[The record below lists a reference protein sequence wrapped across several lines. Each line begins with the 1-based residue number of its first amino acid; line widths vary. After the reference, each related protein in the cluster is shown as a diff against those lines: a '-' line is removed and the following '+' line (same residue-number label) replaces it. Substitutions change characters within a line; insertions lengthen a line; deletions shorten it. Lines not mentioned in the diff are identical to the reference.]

1 MIRCVVCGEEYD
13 DDEVIYTCKKCGS
26 VLELASLDVDID
38 KSIFECRKDTLWK
51 YKELI
56 PVNSDHIVTLGEGG
70 TPFCKCDKIGEEL
83 GVDLYVKVEGS
94 NPTGSFKDRGMTV
107 GVTKAVELG
116 VDTVGCASTGNTSAS
131 LSAYAAR
138 AGLRCIV
145 FLPSGKV
152 ALGKLAQ
159 AMFHGAEVISI
170 DGNFDEALEA
180 MTALALDKY
189 LYLLNSINPYRLEG
203 QKTIGYE
210 ILQDLGWESPDR
222 IILPV
227 GNAGNI
233 SAIWKGV
240 SEFYDLGF
248 VDSKPMMTG
257 IQAEGACPITNAF
270 RKGTK
275 DVVPVDD
282 PETIATA
289 IRIGAPVSYIK
300 AMNAIYDSNGYSETV
315 TDEEILDAQKYLA
328 RKEGI
333 GVEPASAAS
342 IAGLRKL
349 REEGVIDKGERVAC
363 VVTGH
368 LLKDPNT
375 AIDACTKPVEVS
387 ADIDA
392 LKNLLTNKE

>member
-38 KSIFECRKDTLWK
+38 KSIFECRRDTLWK

-56 PVNSDHIVTLGEGG
+56 PVNSDHIVSLDEGG

-210 ILQDLGWESPDR
+210 ILQGLDWQSPDR

-240 SEFYDLGF
+240 NEFYDLGF

-270 RKGTK
+270 KK
-275 DVVPVDD
+275 NSKEVIPVDD

-289 IRIGAPVSYIK
+289 IRIGAPVSSIK
-300 AMNAIYDSNGYSETV
+300 AMNAIFDSNGYSETV
-315 TDEEILDAQKYLA
+315 SDEEILDAQKYLA

-375 AIDACTKPVEVS
+375 AIDACTKPIDVS
-387 ADIDA
+387 SDINA
-392 LKNLLTNKE
+392 LKKVLTNK